1 MHAVCISVIEDD
13 PDLQKGTEEDF
24 QDPSEDIIMIPN
36 QKYNETVA
44 DVQISKDLSEEQEMQ
59 VIQVL
64 AEFKDV
70 LTGKTN
76 LIEHRIK

>member
-1 MHAVCISVIEDD
+1 
-13 PDLQKGTEEDF
+13 
-24 QDPSEDIIMIPN
+24 MIPN

-59 VIQVL
+59 VIEVL